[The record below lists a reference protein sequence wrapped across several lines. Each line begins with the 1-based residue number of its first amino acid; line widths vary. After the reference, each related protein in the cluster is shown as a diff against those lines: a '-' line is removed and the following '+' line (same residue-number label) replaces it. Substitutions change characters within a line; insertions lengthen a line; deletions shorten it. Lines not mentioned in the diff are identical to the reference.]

1 MMNNLIA
8 VRNYLFLSL
17 FIIIML
23 FLSSLKEDNSSFK
36 LNIDNKDSFINEN
49 EINQIAKY
57 MLSDSLNNS
66 LHDLEK
72 KMNSNHFIKKIEIYK
87 SLNNKVDIKIDQYK
101 PYARLIYEDGKDY
114 YIDDNGEI
122 FPTSIKYSERVLLV
136 NFLYL
141 KKIKDEKNI
150 KLFQKGDKIF
160 KLIKYINEDSF
171 FNKQISQINILK
183 DGEIIMIPQVT
194 KQKIYFGGPN
204 EIDLKFK
211 KLNLFYKIV
220 LPTKG
225 WNYYE
230 SVNLKFKDQIVCNKK
245 DNV

>member
-72 KMNSNHFIKKIEIYK
+72 KMNSNF
-87 SLNNKVDIKIDQYK
+87 
-101 PYARLIYEDGKDY
+101 
-114 YIDDNGEI
+114 
-122 FPTSIKYSERVLLV
+122 
-136 NFLYL
+136 
-141 KKIKDEKNI
+141 
-150 KLFQKGDKIF
+150 
-160 KLIKYINEDSF
+160 
-171 FNKQISQINILK
+171 
-183 DGEIIMIPQVT
+183 
-194 KQKIYFGGPN
+194 
-204 EIDLKFK
+204 
-211 KLNLFYKIV
+211 
-220 LPTKG
+220 
-225 WNYYE
+225 
-230 SVNLKFKDQIVCNKK
+230 
-245 DNV
+245 